1 MLREGFR
8 ADAIYDQQ
16 VCAVFAL
23 LNAGADA
30 NVDSK
35 WSKLVS
41 LQKWLEIE
49 PKSLAYPEGYFI
61 ALEKLI
67 GATLETTLS

>member
-1 MLREGFR
+1 MPKYAGTAF
-8 ADAIYDQQ
+8 AKC